1 MKLAL
6 RLTLAIMLWMTL
18 LLGVHGYFVIQRE
31 VALFH
36 SDMEMH
42 ANLIGEML
50 KGSAEDL
57 WRTGGLDRILEMVK
71 DANNVEAPMR
81 VRWVYLN
88 GTVDRQFQPILSKE
102 ELKAAYE
109 GTDVYVNRRGP
120 DGKKYVFAYF
130 PVHVDGMPLSA
141 VEITQGMGPMY
152 EYIYGTILQKLLL
165 LIGIIA
171 VGGTIVWVLGAAMV
185 GRPVREMVDL
195 AGRVGEGDLEV
206 LLSTTGRPYEMA
218 QLASGLN
225 AMVDRLRETRDRLQ
239 RETAKQLET
248 LQQLHHA
255 ERLATVGKLASGLAH
270 ELGTPLNVVSG
281 RAKMISGQDLTD
293 EQVIESATIIDEQAG
308 RMTNI
313 IKQLLDFA
321 RHRRM
326 EKDLVDVNE
335 VITKVFAMMR
345 PMARQRKVSLAYTG
359 EKFPD
364 RIRLDPMQIQ
374 QVLSNLI
381 MNAIHAMPNGG
392 VITLQAERKQVTP
405 PPDFSGAEGEYFC
418 LSVTDEGVGIPK
430 EDLSQIFV
438 PFFSTKEVGEGTGL
452 GLSIS
457 HGIVSEHGG
466 WIAVESEL
474 GKGTTFFIY
483 LPLENK
489 S

>member
-1 MKLAL
+1 MKIAL
-6 RLTLAIMLWMTL
+6 RLTLMIMLWMTVL
-18 LLGVHGYFVIQRE
+18 LTVHGYFVVRRE

-36 SDMEMH
+36 SDMEVH

-57 WRTGGLDRILEMVK
+57 WHSGGIDRILDMIK

-88 GTVDRQFQPILSKE
+88 GTGDRQFEPILTKKE
-102 ELKAAYE
+102 LAPAYE
-109 GTDVYVNRRGP
+109 GKDVYLSRRGP
-120 DGKKYVFAYF
+120 DGKNYVFAYF

-141 VEITQGMGPMY
+141 IEITQGMGPMY
-152 EYIYGTILQKLLL
+152 EYVYGTIMQKLVL

-185 GRPVREMVDL
+185 GRPVKEMVEF
-195 AGRVGEGDLEV
+195 AGRVGEGDLNV
-206 LLSTTGRPYEMA
+206 SLSTKGRPYEMA

-225 AMVDRLRETRDRLQ
+225 AMVARLKETRERLQ
-239 RETAKQLET
+239 KETSKQMET
-248 LQQLHHA
+248 LQQLHHT

-281 RAKMISGQDLTD
+281 RAKMISGQGLTD
-293 EQVIESATIIDEQAG
+293 EQVIESATIIDEQAN

-326 EKDLVDVNE
+326 EKSLSDINE
-335 VITKVFAMMR
+335 VIDKVFAMMR
-345 PMARQRKVSLAYTG
+345 PMARQRKVSLAYAG
-359 EKFPD
+359 DRFPD
-364 RIRLDPMQIQ
+364 KIRLDSMQIQ
-374 QVLSNLI
+374 QVMSNLI

-392 VITLQAERKQVTP
+392 VITVSAARRRVTP
-405 PPDFSGAEGEYFC
+405 PPDFGGVEREYFC
-418 LSVTDEGVGIPK
+418 LSVADEGIGIRR
-430 EDLSQIFV
+430 EDLSQIFA
-438 PFFSTKEVGEGTGL
+438 PFFSTKEIGEGTGL

-466 WIAVESEL
+466 WMAVDSEV
-474 GKGTTFFIY
+474 GKGTTFYVY
-483 LPLENK
+483 LPLETA
-489 S
+489 

>member
-1 MKLAL
+1 MKIAL
-6 RLTLAIMLWMTL
+6 RLTLMIMLWMTVL
-18 LLGVHGYFVIQRE
+18 LTVHGYFVVKRE
-31 VALFH
+31 IGLFH
-36 SDMEMH
+36 ADMNLH
-42 ANLIGEML
+42 ANLVGEML

-57 WRTGGLDRILEMVK
+57 WRSGGVSRILDMVE

-81 VRWVYLN
+81 VRFVFLNGAPERQFEPILTKKELAPAYKGEDVYL
-88 GTVDRQFQPILSKE
+88 
-102 ELKAAYE
+102 
-109 GTDVYVNRRGP
+109 NRRGP
-120 DGKKYVFAYF
+120 DGKKTVFAYF
-130 PVHVDGMPLSA
+130 PVQVDDMPLA
-141 VEITQGMGPMY
+141 AFEITQGVGPMY
-152 EYIYGTILQKLLL
+152 EYVYGTIMQKLVL

-171 VGGTIVWVLGAAMV
+171 VGGTIVWVLSAAMV
-185 GRPVREMVDL
+185 GRPVREMVEF

-206 LLSTTGRPYEMA
+206 LLSTRGRPFEMA

-225 AMVDRLRETRDRLQ
+225 SMVGRLRETRERLQ
-239 RETAKQLET
+239 KETTKQLET
-248 LQQLHHA
+248 LQQLHHT

-281 RAKMISGQDLTD
+281 RAKMIAGEGLSP
-293 EQVIESATIIDEQAG
+293 EQVIESATIIDEQAT

-326 EKDLVDVNE
+326 ERSLSDINE
-335 VITKVFAMMR
+335 VIDKVFAMMR
-345 PMARQRKVSLAYTG
+345 PMARQKKVSLAYAG
-359 EKFPD
+359 DRFLEK
-364 RIRLDPMQIQ
+364 IHLDAVQIQ

-392 VITLQAERKQVTP
+392 VITLAAARIRITP
-405 PPDFSGAEGEYFC
+405 PPDFGGVENEYFC
-418 LSVTDEGVGIPK
+418 LSVADEGVGIRK

-466 WIAVESEL
+466 WMAVDSEV
-474 GKGTTFFIY
+474 GKGTTFYIY
-483 LPLENK
+483 LPLENQ
-489 S
+489 